1 MKVTVSCPNCKS
13 KRIIKRG
20 FRYNKI
26 GKKQKYKCLECDCW
40 FVEYDGFKRMRN
52 KPKII
57 TRAIRMH
64 NDGMSFADIKNHLWQ
79 YDNVKVS
86 KEAIRKWHRKYGVF
100 LKSDT
105 SSSKAKVKRKAA
117 SR

>member
-1 MKVTVSCPNCKS
+1 MIEKCPKCKS
-13 KRIIKRG
+13 KNIFKRG
-20 FRYNKI
+20 FRYNKS
-26 GKKQKYKCLECDCW
+26 GKKQKYLCSKCEHW
-40 FVEYDGFKRMRN
+40 FVEDDGFKRMRH

-57 TRAIRMH
+57 SRAIHMH

-86 KEAIRKWHRKYGVF
+86 REGIRKWHAKYSSF

-105 SSSKAKVKRKAA
+105 SSGSSKTKRKTTP
-117 SR
+117 